1 MIWFA
6 HGNGELLMDLIG
18 EERIAAPRDVVWAA
32 MNDPDIIRQCIPG
45 CQTVEK
51 LSSTEFLAT
60 VKVGFG
66 LFSVTFNGD
75 IRLSNVDA
83 PRSYTIS
90 AEGRGGIAGFA
101 KGEADVT
108 LVDEG
113 LHTLLRYE
121 ADGDTGGRIAELG
134 GRLIRATLEKLAR
147 RFWGNFN
154 AAVIEK
160 AAG

>member
-1 MIWFA
+1 MALVI
-6 HGNGELLMDLIG
+6 EG
-18 EERIAAPRDVVWAA
+18 EEKIAAPIDKVWAA
-32 MNDPDIIRQCIPG
+32 LNDPAVLKECIPG
-45 CQTVEK
+45 CQSVEK
-51 LSSTEFLAT
+51 RTPTEFVAT

-108 LVDEG
+108 LVNEG

-121 ADGDTGGRIAELG
+121 ADGDAGGRIAELG

-160 AAG
+160 TAG

>member
-1 MIWFA
+1 MIWSD
-6 HGNGELLMDLIG
+6 HENGELLMDLIG
-18 EERIAAPRDVVWAA
+18 EERIAARRDVVWAA

-45 CQTVEK
+45 CQSVEK
-51 LSSTEFLAT
+51 LSPTQFLAT

-66 LFSVTFNGD
+66 LFSVTFHGE
-75 IRLSNVDA
+75 IKLSNVDA
-83 PRSYTIS
+83 PRSYTIA

-101 KGEADVT
+101 RGEADVT

-113 LHTLLRYE
+113 LHTLLRYS

-134 GRLIRATLEKLAR
+134 GRLIRTTLEKLAR
-147 RFWGNFN
+147 RFWGSFN

>member
-1 MIWFA
+1 
-6 HGNGELLMDLIG
+6 MDLIG
-18 EERIAAPRDVVWAA
+18 EERIAARRDVVWAA

-45 CQTVEK
+45 CQSVEK
-51 LSSTEFLAT
+51 LSPTQFLAT

-66 LFSVTFNGD
+66 LFSVTLHGE
-75 IRLSNVDA
+75 IKLSNVDA
-83 PRSYTIS
+83 PRSYTIA

-101 KGEADVT
+101 RGEADVT

-113 LHTLLRYE
+113 LHTLLRYS

-134 GRLIRATLEKLAR
+134 GRLIRTTLEKLAR
-147 RFWGNFN
+147 RFWGSFN

-160 AAG
+160 AVS

>member
-1 MIWFA
+1 M
-6 HGNGELLMDLIG
+6 ELIG

-45 CQTVEK
+45 CQNVEK
-51 LSSTEFLAT
+51 LSSTQFLAT

-66 LFSVTFNGD
+66 LFSVTFNGE
-75 IRLSNVDA
+75 IRLSNVDV
-83 PRSYTIS
+83 PRSYTIA

-101 KGEADVT
+101 RGEADVT

-113 LHTLLRYE
+113 LHTLLCYK
-121 ADGDTGGRIAELG
+121 ADGDTGGRVAELG
-134 GRLIRATLEKLAR
+134 GMLIRTTLEKLAR
-147 RFWGNFN
+147 RFWGSFN
-154 AAVIEK
+154 AAVVEK